1 MKKGN
6 VQQLCILAFAA
17 ALNLIGGTAALL
29 LHLPIYLDTLG
40 TMIAAAL
47 FGPFWGVIPGIIS
60 GIFSGFTS
68 DIYAFYYIPVQLV
81 TGMMAGIVFRR
92 FMSKNWKIF
101 FAAVIVSLPG
111 TVVSASITAQLFG
124 GITSSG
130 STVLVQLLHRFGMN
144 LTFAVCAVQVFTDY
158 IDRIV
163 VMAITLMIWNF
174 IPSSMKH
181 GKQKGYK
188 KNGAL

>member
-101 FAAVIVSLPG
+101 LAAAIVSLPG

-130 STVLVQLLHRFGMN
+130 STVLVQLLHGFGMN
-144 LTFAVCAVQVFTDY
+144 LTFAVCTVQVFTDY

-174 IPSSMKH
+174 IPNSMKH